1 MVLLWGW
8 SFFWVGK
15 SFWWLLALGFWQC
28 WVLCSPHFGGP
39 RAVCKAGL
47 ALVWNRALFL
57 QLSAPHAV
65 EGGVGPIWLPQMQ
78 PVEGHCSDATLSA
91 LGVLHALKK
100 SFVRPRMSP
109 GDPSAPPLTAQHPL
123 LPTPFPEPNSTE
135 QMRQRIR
142 SLLSVCQ

>member
-47 ALVWNRALFL
+47 ALVWNSSYSSVLPMLWR
-57 QLSAPHAV
+57 
-65 EGGVGPIWLPQMQ
+65 GGWSHLVASNAA
-78 PVEGHCSDATLSA
+78 C
-91 LGVLHALKK
+91 
-100 SFVRPRMSP
+100 
-109 GDPSAPPLTAQHPL
+109 
-123 LPTPFPEPNSTE
+123 
-135 QMRQRIR
+135 
-142 SLLSVCQ
+142 